1 MPEHSTPI
9 HLGSSAPLVKA
20 ASILLD
26 RPVDVLGEVDLSRVL
41 VVVPG
46 GRAGRQFLLALVA
59 EAEDRG
65 IRFVPPRTTTPSEL
79 VFTMRGRPTQAVAD
93 RPLHRGVLAAVL
105 GAADADTLAGVIR
118 PDADWIERFTV
129 ADALLDADRIVAA
142 AGRDWSDVVST
153 VERSVD
159 LGGESDRY
167 RRIESLLARA
177 EADLEDLGM
186 LAPETAKRRLVEEA
200 VSASDGS
207 ARSEAAVTPMEVVDA
222 PEEVV
227 LLGVV
232 DLSAR
237 DEAVLAGCIVH
248 TMILAAAVDGDDA
261 RPALRSDPRFD
272 AIGRVV
278 PAHWIATPPV
288 IPFDSLQI
296 EDKPIDEAEAVV
308 EMLAAEA
315 AKNAREHET
324 QDGRLDPESVAIVV
338 ADETAAESFRREI
351 EAAGVTVHLAGGRAF
366 ARSGLAR
373 TLGTLAIHLERNDS
387 DGFGRL
393 VADPG
398 FAAAISR
405 RLDGLDAAAA
415 WSSWAESDMPRPLTE
430 GWPGDPDACER
441 TAQAA
446 ARRTLHAADEVLSDI
461 LAPLG
466 DAGPDRLD
474 RMLTG
479 LLEVLQRLDDED
491 AAGLWSE
498 EILRLVRDAV
508 GDLIPLPE
516 ELQPTVTA
524 SEAIRLLLGTLD
536 AARLPDPPDPAAIE
550 TIGWLE
556 APFDPAGSV
565 IVTGCH
571 DAALPGRFTDPIL
584 PDSLRATMG
593 LEDEAR
599 RHARDLWVL
608 STILGRDPDARFLVP
623 RRDPRGEPRVP
634 SRLIFGDRGP
644 ALAKRVVE
652 VFTKPSTR
660 NRGGVDVSGFG
671 RPRPTWADDSARTVT
686 IDRLSVTAFRD
697 YLASPYRFWLKHVLG
712 LRGPEPVGR
721 ELDARTFGTVLHH
734 AVEVFGKQD
743 IARHAAGDRPCAD
756 PDRIHQAMVDAMS
769 EAIDRMCG
777 GGRGAGLLLQE
788 RILTARLREVAL
800 RQADLAR
807 EGWRIHA
814 VEDQLDALLDIP
826 GEAPMPVRGRIDRID
841 HHPEHGWRL
850 IDFKTSD
857 AGKKP
862 DPSHRTKGRW
872 IDLQLPLYRGLHAGT
887 LPEAPPP
894 SEVATGYFL
903 VTSDPGKI
911 GFAPSKKI
919 DELHEEAMDMA
930 REVVR
935 SIRDGNFD
943 LTGDPPWDGDPIA
956 LVQRTRSLGGEDD
969 GEGEG

>member
-1 MPEHSTPI
+1 MPAHPTPI
-9 HLGSSAPLVKA
+9 HLGFRSPLATA

-26 RPVDVLGEVDLSRVL
+26 RPTDVLGEVDLSRVL

-46 GRAGRQFLLALVA
+46 GRAGRQLLLAMVVEA
-59 EAEDRG
+59 EARG

-79 VFTMRGRPTQAVAD
+79 VFSIRGRPDQAVAD
-93 RPLHRGVLAAVL
+93 RPLHRGVLAGVL
-105 GAADADTLAGVIR
+105 GAADADDLAGVIR

-142 AGRDWSDVVST
+142 AGHDWGDVVST
-153 VERSVD
+153 VERSVE

-167 RRIESLLARA
+167 RRIGALLIRA
-177 EADLEDLGM
+177 EADLEALGL
-186 LAPETAKRRLVEEA
+186 LAPETAKRRLIEEA
-200 VSASDGS
+200 TPETRGS
-207 ARSEAAVTPMEVVDA
+207 AALDA
-222 PEEVV
+222 PEEIV

-237 DEAVLAGCIVH
+237 DEAVLAGATVH
-248 TMILAAAVDGDDA
+248 TMILAEAVEDGDD
-261 RPALRSDPRFD
+261 RRFD
-272 AIGRVV
+272 AVGRLV
-278 PAHWIATPPV
+278 PASWIATPPV
-288 IPFDSLQI
+288 IPLESLRI

-308 EMLAAEA
+308 EMLVQEA
-315 AKNAREHET
+315 STTEA
-324 QDGRLDPESVAIVV
+324 GRLDPESVAIVV
-338 ADETAAESFRREI
+338 ADESAAESFRREI
-351 EAAGVTVHLAGGRAF
+351 EAAGATVHLAGGRAF

-393 VADPG
+393 VADPA
-398 FAAAISR
+398 FAAAIGR

-415 WSSWAESDMPRPLTE
+415 WSRWSESDMPRPLAE
-430 GWPGDPDACER
+430 GWPGDPETCER
-441 TAQAA
+441 SGHAA
-446 ARRTLHAADEVLSDI
+446 VRRTLHAADAVLSDI

-466 DAGPDRLD
+466 DAETDRLD

-498 EILRLVRDAV
+498 EILRVVRDAV
-508 GDLIPLPE
+508 GGLVPLPA
-516 ELQPTVTA
+516 ELQPNVTA
-524 SEAIRLLLGTLD
+524 AEAIRLLLRTLEQ
-536 AARLPDPPDPAAIE
+536 ARLPDPPDPAAIE

-556 APFDPAGSV
+556 APFDPAGRV

-571 DAALPGRFTDPIL
+571 DAALPGRFTDPVL

-634 SRLIFGDRGP
+634 SRLVFGDRGP
-644 ALAKRVVE
+644 ALAERVVE
-652 VFTKPSTR
+652 IFTKPSAR
-660 NRGGVDVSGFG
+660 NRGGVGVSGFG
-671 RPRPTWADDSARTVT
+671 RPRPIWADEGARTVT

-743 IARHAAGDRPCAD
+743 IVRLAAGERPGTD
-756 PDRIHQAMVDAMS
+756 PDRIHDAMVGAMS
-769 EAIDRMCG
+769 DAIDRMCG
-777 GGRGAGLLLQE
+777 SSRGAGLLLQE
-788 RILTARLREVAL
+788 RILTARLREVAN
-800 RQADLAR
+800 RQAELAR
-807 EGWRIHA
+807 DGWRIHA
-814 VEDQLDALLDIP
+814 VEDRLDALLDIP

-841 HHPEHGWRL
+841 HHPELGWRL

-857 AGKKP
+857 SGKTP
-862 DPSHRTKGRW
+862 DRSHRTRDRW

-887 LPEAPPP
+887 LPDAPPP

-903 VTSDPGKI
+903 VTADPGKI

-919 DELHEEAMDMA
+919 DDLHEEAMDMA

-935 SIRDGNFD
+935 NIRDGNFD

-956 LVQRTRSLGGEDD
+956 LVQRIRSLGVEDD

>member
-1 MPEHSTPI
+1 MPEPPTSI
-9 HLGSSAPLVKA
+9 HLGIRSPLATA
-20 ASILLD
+20 ASTLLD
-26 RPVDVLGEVDLSRVL
+26 RPVDALGEVDLSKVL

-46 GRAGRQFLLALVA
+46 ARAGRQFLLALVA

-79 VFTMRGRPTQAVAD
+79 VFAIRGRPARAVAD

-105 GAADADTLAGVIR
+105 GAADAEDLAGVIR

-142 AGRDWSDVVST
+142 AGRDWADLVAT
-153 VERSVD
+153 VERAVE

-167 RRIESLLARA
+167 GRIASLLHRA
-177 EADLEDLGM
+177 ETDLEQQGF
-186 LAPETAKRRLVEEA
+186 LAPETAKRRLA
-200 VSASDGS
+200 DAAAPPSGGS
-207 ARSEAAVTPMEVVDA
+207 SGSETTVTFMDA

-232 DLSAR
+232 DLSVR
-237 DEAVLAGCIVH
+237 DEAVLAGTRVR
-248 TMILAAAVDGDDA
+248 TMILAAPFTDGD
-261 RPALRSDPRFD
+261 DPRFD
-272 AIGRVV
+272 AFGRVV
-278 PAHWIATPPV
+278 PGHWISTPPV
-288 IPFDSLQI
+288 IPLDSLQV

-308 EMLAAEA
+308 EMLASA
-315 AKNAREHET
+315 AAAT
-324 QDGRLDPESVAIVV
+324 SDGRLDPESVAIVV
-338 ADETAAESFRREI
+338 ADETVAESFRREM
-351 EAAGVTVHLAGGRAF
+351 EAAGATVHLAGGRAF

-398 FAAAISR
+398 FAAALGR

-415 WSSWAESDMPRPLTE
+415 WSSWTESDMPRPLAE

-441 TAQAA
+441 KAQAA
-446 ARRTLHAADEVLSDI
+446 ARRTLHAADAVLSDI
-461 LAPLG
+461 LEPLG
-466 DAGPDRLD
+466 DGSADRLD
-474 RMLTG
+474 RMLMG

-498 EILRLVRDAV
+498 EILRQVRDAV

-524 SEAIRLLLGTLD
+524 AEAIRILLGTLD

-556 APFDPAGSV
+556 APFDPAERV

-634 SRLIFGDRGP
+634 SRLVFGDRGP
-644 ALAKRVVE
+644 ALAERVVE

-671 RPRPTWADDSARTVT
+671 RPRPTWADDAARNVA

-734 AVEVFGKQD
+734 AVEVFGKED
-743 IARHAAGDRPCAD
+743 IARHAAGERPCAD
-756 PDRIHQAMVDAMS
+756 PDRIHQSMIDAMS
-769 EAIDRMCG
+769 DAIDRMCG
-777 GGRGAGLLLQE
+777 SNRGAGLRLQE
-788 RILTARLREVAL
+788 RILAARLREVAV
-800 RQADLAR
+800 RQAQLAT

-814 VEDQLDALLDIP
+814 VEDKLDALLDIP

-841 HHPEHGWRL
+841 HHPELGWRL

-862 DPSHRTKGRW
+862 DPSHRTKDRW

-887 LPEAPPP
+887 LPGGPPP
-894 SEVATGYFL
+894 AEVATGYFL

-919 DELHEEAMDMA
+919 DDLHEEAMDMA

-935 SIRDGNFD
+935 NIRDGNFD
-943 LTGDPPWDGDPIA
+943 LTGDPPWDGDPMA

-969 GEGEG
+969 GEDEG

>member
-9 HLGSSAPLVKA
+9 HLGSGAPLVKA
-20 ASILLD
+20 ASVLLD

-46 GRAGRQFLLALVA
+46 ARAGRQFLLALVA

-79 VFTMRGRPTQAVAD
+79 VFLMRGRPAQPVAD

-105 GAADADTLAGVIR
+105 GAADSDTLAGVIR

-129 ADALLDADRIVAA
+129 ADALLDADRTVAA
-142 AGRDWSDVVST
+142 AGRDWADVVST
-153 VERSVD
+153 VERSVE

-167 RRIESLLARA
+167 RRIESLLVRA
-177 EADLEDLGM
+177 EADLGNLGF
-186 LAPETAKRRLVEEA
+186 LAPEKAKRLLVEGGL
-200 VSASDGS
+200 DGS
-207 ARSEAAVTPMEVVDA
+207 DESEATAAFTDA
-222 PEEVV
+222 PDEVV

-237 DEAVLAGCIVH
+237 DEAVLAGCTVH
-248 TMILAAAVDGDDA
+248 TMILADAVAGDDA
-261 RPALRSDPRFD
+261 RPDLRPDSRFD
-272 AIGRVV
+272 AMGRVV
-278 PAHWIATPPV
+278 PAHWIKTPPV
-288 IPFDSLQI
+288 IPLASLQI

-351 EAAGVTVHLAGGRAF
+351 EAAGVSVHLAGGRAF

-415 WSSWAESDMPRPLTE
+415 WSSWSEADMPRPLAE
-430 GWPGDPDACER
+430 RWPGDPEACER
-441 TAQAA
+441 RNHGT
-446 ARRTLHAADEVLSDI
+446 ARRTLHAADAVLSEI

-466 DAGPDRLD
+466 DAATDRLD
-474 RMLTG
+474 RMLAG

-556 APFDPAGSV
+556 APFDPAGRV

-644 ALAKRVVE
+644 ALAKRIVE

-671 RPRPTWADDSARTVT
+671 RPRPTWADDAARTVT

-734 AVEVFGKQD
+734 AVEEFGKQD

-777 GGRGAGLLLQE
+777 GSRGAGLLLQE

-887 LPEAPPP
+887 LPDAPPP

>member
-9 HLGSSAPLVKA
+9 HLGSGAPLVKA
-20 ASILLD
+20 ASVLLD
-26 RPVDVLGEVDLSRVL
+26 RPVDALGEVDLSRVL

-46 GRAGRQFLLALVA
+46 ARAGRQFLLALVA
-59 EAEDRG
+59 EAEGRG

-79 VFTMRGRPTQAVAD
+79 VFSMRGRPAQPVAD

-129 ADALLDADRIVAA
+129 ADALLDADRTVAA
-142 AGRDWSDVVST
+142 AGRDWADVVST
-153 VERSVD
+153 VERSVE

-177 EADLEDLGM
+177 EADLGNLGW
-186 LAPETAKRRLVEEA
+186 LAPETAKRLLVEA
-200 VSASDGS
+200 GLGASD
-207 ARSEAAVTPMEVVDA
+207 EVEGTVAFMDA

-237 DEAVLAGCIVH
+237 DEAVLAGCTVH
-248 TMILAAAVDGDDA
+248 TMILAAPPAGGDALPDA
-261 RPALRSDPRFD
+261 RLDPRFD
-272 AIGRVV
+272 AIGRVA

-288 IPFDSLQI
+288 IPLASLQI

-308 EMLAAEA
+308 EMLASAADAAEG
-315 AKNAREHET
+315 
-324 QDGRLDPESVAIVV
+324 GRLDPESVAIVV

-373 TLGTLAIHLERNDS
+373 TLGTLAIHLNRRDS

-393 VADPG
+393 VADPA
-398 FAAAISR
+398 FAAAIGR

-415 WSSWAESDMPRPLTE
+415 WSRWAESDMPRPLAD
-430 GWPGDPDACER
+430 GWPGDPDAGER
-441 TAQAA
+441 ADQGT
-446 ARRTLHAADEVLSDI
+446 ARRTLHAADAVVTEI

-466 DAGPDRLD
+466 VTATDRLD
-474 RMLTG
+474 RMLAG

-508 GDLIPLPE
+508 GELIALPE
-516 ELQPTVTA
+516 ALQPTVTA
-524 SEAIRLLLGTLD
+524 AEAIRLLLGTLD
-536 AARLPDPPDPAAIE
+536 PARLPDPPDPAAIE

-556 APFDPAGSV
+556 APFDPAGRV
-565 IVTGCH
+565 VVTGCH

-623 RRDPRGEPRVP
+623 RRDPRGEPHVP

-644 ALAKRVVE
+644 ALARRVVD
-652 VFTKPSTR
+652 VFTRPSAR

-671 RPRPTWADDSARTVT
+671 RPRPTWADDAARTVN

-712 LRGPEPVGR
+712 LRGPDPIGR

-734 AVEVFGKQD
+734 AVEVFGQQD
-743 IARHAAGDRPCAD
+743 IARHAAGERPCAD
-756 PDRIHQAMVDAMS
+756 PDRIHQTMVDAMS

-777 GGRGAGLLLQE
+777 SKRGAGLLLQE
-788 RILTARLREVAL
+788 RILTARLRVVAI
-800 RQADLAR
+800 RQAELAT

-841 HHPEHGWRL
+841 HHPEKGWRL

-857 AGKKP
+857 AGKRP

-887 LPEAPPP
+887 LPGAPAPA
-894 SEVATGYFL
+894 EVATGYFL
-903 VTSDPGKI
+903 VTPDPGKI

-935 SIRDGNFD
+935 NIRDGNFD
-943 LTGDPPWDGDPIA
+943 LTGDPPWDGDPMA

-969 GEGEG
+969 AEDEG